1 MNMKITY
8 KSKLLYALIAV
19 GLMTCSFV
27 LVIDTIIPKAA
38 KRPKVFQEHDN
49 SRIDDYYWLANPK
62 NPTVLAHLELENKYA
77 DKMLVHNTPLQERL
91 YKEFSERYM
100 PNEEDIPT
108 QIQNFWYYQRYEA
121 NQQYPIICR
130 KKDNLSAKE
139 EVMFDLTELAKG
151 KNFFQLRQYVTS
163 NDGLKVAY
171 MYDSIGK
178 KQYSLRIKD
187 IKTGVVFFDT
197 ISNVAAKGIT
207 WTKDDKAFYYIKN
220 NERVKSYRLMKHVL
234 GSNSANDLVIYE
246 ELDDQNFIFN
256 HISSS
261 RKYLFLNIK
270 NYNHSETRYLDLEDS
285 NATLKL
291 FEARSKDVFYEIDH
305 YGGEEFYIYSNY
317 KAANYRVLKTPL
329 SKTRYNDWQDVIPH
343 KKMSLLIAYR
353 VFKNHIVTHH
363 KELGVDKI
371 RVHSR
376 QDTSSINLD
385 FGEDTFEASFT
396 SHNQNAYNCDSVR
409 ISYSSMT
416 VPNTLISYSI
426 KTGKTTYLK
435 QDIVDNFVSR
445 QYESKRIWVK
455 SRDNKMIPVSIVYKK
470 SLFKQNGTNPLLIYA
485 YGAYGDNTM
494 STFRP
499 TVISLL
505 DRGFVYAIAH
515 VRGGSE
521 MGSQWYEEGKLKKKK
536 NTFNDFLDCAHFLKK
551 QKIADASRMFAIG
564 GSAGGM
570 LIGAAVNQ
578 DPELFKGIV
587 VTVPWMDVLNDMM
600 DETLPLTTAEY
611 SEWGNPNEKE
621 AYDYI
626 KSWSPYDNIKTAKY
640 PAIYTTGNLFDNNV
654 PYSSPAKWVQKI
666 RESSTSNKP
675 VIFRC
680 NLKEGGH
687 TGPSGRFVAFKNI
700 STQYAFLIDLAGIK
714 K

>member
-1 MNMKITY
+1 MNIKLTY
-8 KSKLLYALIAV
+8 KSKLFYALITL

-27 LVIDTIIPKAA
+27 YVVDTVIPRAA
-38 KRPKVFQEHDN
+38 KRPKIFKEHDN
-49 SRIDDYYWLANPK
+49 NRLDNYYWLANPK

-77 DKMLVHNTPLQERL
+77 DKMLAHIQPLQDRL

-100 PNEEDIPT
+100 PNENDIPT
-108 QIQNFWYYQRYEA
+108 KIQGFWYYQRYEP
-121 NQQYPIICR
+121 NQQYPYICR
-130 KKDNLSAKE
+130 KKENWDAKE
-139 EVMFDLTELAKG
+139 EIIFDITTLAKN

-163 NDGLKVAY
+163 NDGLKVCY
-171 MYDSIGK
+171 LYDTIGK
-178 KQYSLRIKD
+178 KQYTLRIKD
-187 IKTGVVFFDT
+187 IKTGIIFSDT
-197 ISNVAAKGIT
+197 ITDVAAKGIT
-207 WTKDDKAFYYIKN
+207 WTKDDKAIYYIKN

-234 GSNSANDLVIYE
+234 GTDSAKDLVIYE

-261 RKYLFLNIK
+261 RKYMFLNIK
-270 NYNHSETRYLDLEDS
+270 NYNHSETRYLDLENPS
-285 NATLKL
+285 AKLKL
-291 FEARSKDVFYEIDH
+291 FETRAKDIFYEIDH
-305 YGGEEFYIYSNY
+305 YEGEEFYIYTNF
-317 KAANYRVLKTPL
+317 KASNYRVLKTPL
-329 SKTRYNDWQDVIPH
+329 SNTRNIDWKDVIPH
-343 KKMSLLIAYR
+343 KKSSLLVTYR
-353 VFKNHIVTHH
+353 VFKNYIITQH
-363 KELGVDKI
+363 KEFGVDKI

-385 FGEDTFEASFT
+385 FGEDTFEASFM
-396 SHNQNAYNCDSVR
+396 SYDQNAYDCDSIR
-409 ISYSSMT
+409 ITYSSMT

-435 QDIVDNFVSR
+435 QDKVENFVSR
-445 QYESKRIWVK
+445 NYESKRIWVK

-470 SLFKQNGTNPLLIYA
+470 SLFKQNGTNPLLLYG

-521 MGSQWYEEGKLKKKK
+521 MGSQWYEDGKLNNKK
-536 NTFNDFLDCAHFLKK
+536 NTFNDYLDCAHFLNK
-551 QKIADASRMFAIG
+551 QKFSDPSRLFAVG

-578 DPELFKGIV
+578 EPELFKGV
-587 VTVPWMDVLNDMM
+587 VATVPWMDVLNDMM

-621 AYDYI
+621 AYNYI
-626 KSWSPYDNIKTAKY
+626 KSWSPYDNIKAAKY

-666 RESSTSNKP
+666 RDSSTSNNP
-675 VIFRC
+675 VIFKC

>member
-1 MNMKITY
+1 MMTDFKKHIIY
-8 KSKLLYALIAV
+8 ILISI
-19 GLMTCSFV
+19 GLVSSGFVV
-27 LVIDTIIPKAA
+27 LVDTVIPRAA
-38 KRPKVFQEHDN
+38 KRPKVFKEHDN
-49 SRIDDYYWLANPK
+49 NRLDNYYWLANPK

-77 DKMLVHNTPLQERL
+77 DKMLEHNNALQERL
-91 YKEFSERYM
+91 YKEFTERFM

-108 QIQNFWYYQRYEA
+108 QIQGFWYYQRYEL

-130 KKDNLSAKE
+130 KKEFWSAKE
-139 EVMFDLTELAKG
+139 EILFDLTKLAKN
-151 KNFFQLRQYVTS
+151 KNFFQLRQYVVS
-163 NDGLKVAY
+163 NNGSKVAY
-171 MYDSIGK
+171 VYDTIGK
-178 KQYSLRIKD
+178 KQYVLRIKD
-187 IKTGVVFFDT
+187 IKTGHIFKDSIT
-197 ISNVAAKGIT
+197 DVAAKGIT

-234 GSNSANDLVIYE
+234 GTESSKDLTIYE

-261 RKYLFLNIK
+261 RKYLLLNIK

-285 NATLKL
+285 SATLKL
-291 FEARSKDVFYEIDH
+291 FETRTKDVFYEIDH
-305 YGGEEFYIYSNY
+305 YDGDEFYIYSNY
-317 KAANYRVLKTPL
+317 KAANYRVLKTQIN
-329 SKTRYNDWQDVIPH
+329 KTRFSDWKDVIPH
-343 KKMSLLIAYR
+343 KKISLLVSYR
-353 VFKNHIVTHH
+353 VFKNYIITHH

-385 FGEDTFEASFT
+385 FGEDTFEASF
-396 SHNQNAYNCDSVR
+396 SAYNPNAYDCDSLR
-409 ISYSSMT
+409 ISYSSLT
-416 VPNTLISYSI
+416 VPNTLISYNI
-426 KTGKTTYLK
+426 KTGKTSYLK
-435 QDIVDNFVSR
+435 QDHVENFVSR
-445 QYESKRIWVK
+445 DYESKRIWVK

-470 SLFKQNGTNPLLIYA
+470 GLFKQNGKNPLLLHG

-494 STFRP
+494 SSFRP

-515 VRGGSE
+515 IRGGSE
-521 MGSQWYEEGKLKKKK
+521 MGSQWYDDGKLNNKK
-536 NTFNDFLDCAHFLKK
+536 NTFNDFVDCAHFLKA
-551 QKIADASRMFAIG
+551 QKFCAPSRMFATG

-570 LIGAAVNQ
+570 LIGAVVNQ
-578 DPELFKGIV
+578 EPELFKGIV
-587 VTVPWMDVLNDMM
+587 ATVPWMDVLNDMM

-626 KSWSPYDNIKTAKY
+626 KSWSPYDNIKAANY

-666 RESSTSNKP
+666 RESTTSNNP

-700 STQYAFLIDLAGIK
+700 STQFAFLLDLAGIQK
-714 K
+714 